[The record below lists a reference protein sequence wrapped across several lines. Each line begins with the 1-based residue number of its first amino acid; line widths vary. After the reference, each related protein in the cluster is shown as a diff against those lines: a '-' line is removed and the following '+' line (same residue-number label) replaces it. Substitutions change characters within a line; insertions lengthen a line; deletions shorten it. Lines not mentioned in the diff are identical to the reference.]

1 MRSSFA
7 GPLVWSSSS
16 LMFSALAA
24 MSWPTK
30 SSSCYSPSSTLP
42 WIPSS
47 TPTVTRRWAQP
58 SGRSCA
64 ARGRRMWMGRQQRD
78 PTDLHLPSI
87 TRCWLAAP
95 CTTITTTMNIR
106 WYKKKK
112 KEKKAQCLGYESI
125 LKGLFSTGDTDWEK
139 VNECMWRRIWQ
150 LEWKLKRLKLSED
163 RAEENSDRLL
173 LFCLLISICVKCVVT
188 GKDDMNY
195 LKSVK

>member
-112 KEKKAQCLGYESI
+112 EKRKSPVSWIWIHLEGIILYRRYRLREGKWVYGKKNMATRMKA
-125 LKGLFSTGDTDWEK
+125 EK
-139 VNECMWRRIWQ
+139 TQAVWRQSWRELW
-150 LEWKLKRLKLSED
+150 
-163 RAEENSDRLL
+163 
-173 LFCLLISICVKCVVT
+173 
-188 GKDDMNY
+188 
-195 LKSVK
+195 